1 MLSGL
6 YPLSQ
11 GAALLKENLRSIVVF
26 LNYFVKFKK
35 EKEDK
40 IMSERNRTGGRSEPK
55 EEENRIF
62 CSRMPFFVFTSPSQ
76 IEYLHLLKVARN
88 IYSFIS
94 TRGKLFTFHKI
105 PI

>member
-35 EKEDK
+35 EEEDK

-62 CSRMPFFVFTSPSQ
+62 CSRMPFFVF
-76 IEYLHLLKVARN
+76 LHRLLKLN
-88 IYSFIS
+88 ICTYSKLLGIS
-94 TRGKLFTFHKI
+94 TAS
-105 PI
+105 